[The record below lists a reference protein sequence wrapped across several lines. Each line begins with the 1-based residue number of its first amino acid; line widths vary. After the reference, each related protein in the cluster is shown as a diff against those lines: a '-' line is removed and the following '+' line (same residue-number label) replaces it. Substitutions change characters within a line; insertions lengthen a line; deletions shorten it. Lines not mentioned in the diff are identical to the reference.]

1 MKTGYTKRFQRLF
14 LFAMAIALVAG
25 QSSGFAQ
32 ENTIE
37 EVGDFYNRVNEIKI
51 DLKFDSPLVLTEFLE
66 LVQTQ
71 TPFPLNT
78 VIQRGAENVMIPPMS
93 LQQVSV
99 ENVFDAVYQATEY
112 ELEWDFEGDGDGE
125 IISVW
130 RNPDYDGEPGR
141 PLMVINVSRILQGRN
156 LETLMSAIELG
167 LQMQNDGKN
176 QNEKVNLKLHEQTRL
191 LFVKGTDAEL
201 DVVYQIVEQLG
212 GSPYPYDDD
221 DEDED
226 EDDDE
231 DEDEDDEDDED
242 EDDDEDDDDK
252 GANKGN
258 ASRGGGGRFGG

>member
-99 ENVFDAVYQATEY
+99 KSVFDAVYQATEY
-112 ELEWDFEGDGDGE
+112 ELEWDFEGDGE
-125 IISVW
+125 IISVR

-212 GSPYPYDDD
+212 GSPYPYDD
-221 DEDED
+221 
-226 EDDDE
+226 
-231 DEDEDDEDDED
+231 EDDEDD
-242 EDDDEDDDDK
+242 DDDDDDDDDK

-258 ASRGGGGRFGG
+258 ASRGGVFGGGRFGG

>member
-32 ENTIE
+32 EKTIE
-37 EVGDFYNRVNEIKI
+37 EMDHYERVNEIKI

-99 ENVFDAVYQATEY
+99 KSVFDAVYQATEY
-112 ELEWDFEGDGDGE
+112 ELEWDFEGDDQTCS
-125 IISVW
+125 I
-130 RNPDYDGEPGR
+130 RLNPDYDGEPGR

-212 GSPYPYDDD
+212 GSPYPYDD
-221 DEDED
+221 EDD

-231 DEDEDDEDDED
+231 DDEDDDEDDEDDD
-242 EDDDEDDDDK
+242 EDDDDDDK